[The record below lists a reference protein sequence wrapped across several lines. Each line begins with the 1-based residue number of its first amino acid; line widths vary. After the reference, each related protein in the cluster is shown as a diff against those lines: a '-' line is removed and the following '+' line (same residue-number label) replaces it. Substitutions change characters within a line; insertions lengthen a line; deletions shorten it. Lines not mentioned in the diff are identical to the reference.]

1 MNNIEVIKLYNEG
14 HSIDYIINEYYKK
27 KKRGTIKIINCPNGR
42 KIILNENITK
52 ENCKG
57 EVYQILYKHIKK

>member
-1 MNNIEVIKLYNEG
+1 MDSSEIVVLYKKGYSIE
-14 HSIDYIINEYYKK
+14 YIINEYYQK

-52 ENCKG
+52 EKCKG
-57 EVYQILYKHIKK
+57 EVYQILYNHIKK